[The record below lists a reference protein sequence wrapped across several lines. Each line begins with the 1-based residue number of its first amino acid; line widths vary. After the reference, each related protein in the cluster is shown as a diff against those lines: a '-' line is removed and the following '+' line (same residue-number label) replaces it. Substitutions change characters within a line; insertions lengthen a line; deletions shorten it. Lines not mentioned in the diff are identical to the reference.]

1 MPFQPSLSDV
11 LVVRAMLAQAVILP
25 ELVGTILDYAEYWVR
40 SCSKARLDESI
51 HAVRVGDG
59 EFDYQGSKFLLRS
72 FPVGLTENAIHR
84 VEDGD
89 EDGDGDDSDSD
100 GSTSTGRSY
109 ETASI
114 AAKPIGKECD
124 REYFQNLIRNTS
136 TKPHPVR
143 KIVFRI
149 VSHDQGWTTDDNSP
163 GPFIVAKSWFD
174 AGIERFDA
182 SHSCEECTDMRTLPL
197 CKLRPIEPAIEKVT
211 ADDGASGYRYVYTP
225 WRGPREIQ
233 RNAMAV
239 RHSTTHVTSWTCW
252 DVYGPDSDE
261 AREKMADGKGRM
273 NGDGSFVRSLR
284 LGDVVT
290 VWGRA
295 MHRGWENVVESV
307 EIEVY
312 WAL

>member
-1 MPFQPSLSDV
+1 MASDQPFQPSLGDV

-40 SCSKARLDESI
+40 SRSKVQRNESI
-51 HAVRVGDG
+51 YAFRVGEG
-59 EFDYQGSKFLLRS
+59 EFDFQGSRFLLRS

-84 VEDGD
+84 DADAHRNDGN
-89 EDGDGDDSDSD
+89 E
-100 GSTSTGRSY
+100 RPY
-109 ETASI
+109 ETATI
-114 AAKPIGKECD
+114 PPVPLGKACD
-124 REYFQNLIRNTS
+124 RKYFQKLIRNTS
-136 TKPHPVR
+136 TQPHPVR

-149 VSHDQGWTTDDNSP
+149 VSHDQGWTTDDQTP
-163 GPFIVAKSWFD
+163 GPFIVAKTWFD

-182 SHSCEECTDMRTLPL
+182 SHSCDDSTDMRKLPL
-197 CKLRPIEPAIEKVT
+197 CKLRTIEPEIVKET
-211 ADDGASGYRYVYTP
+211 LGDGRSEDHYATTP
-225 WRGPREIQ
+225 WKGPREIQ

-239 RHSTTHVTSWTCW
+239 QDSSTYVTTWTCW
-252 DVYGPDSDE
+252 DVYAPDSDE
-261 AREKMADGKGRM
+261 ARQNMEEGKGMM
-273 NGDGSFVRSLR
+273 NGDGSFVRSLG

-295 MHRGWENVVESV
+295 MHRGWVNVVRSV